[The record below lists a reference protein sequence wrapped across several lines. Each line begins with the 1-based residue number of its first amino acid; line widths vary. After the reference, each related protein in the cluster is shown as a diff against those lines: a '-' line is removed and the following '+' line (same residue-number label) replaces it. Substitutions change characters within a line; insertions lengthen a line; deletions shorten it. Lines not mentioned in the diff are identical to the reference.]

1 MDIGEVLEKVSYEK
15 MQWYRGLA
23 QYKREIKEQE

>member
-1 MDIGEVLEKVSYEK
+1 MDIGGVLEKVSYET

-23 QYKREIKEQE
+23 QYKRETKEQK